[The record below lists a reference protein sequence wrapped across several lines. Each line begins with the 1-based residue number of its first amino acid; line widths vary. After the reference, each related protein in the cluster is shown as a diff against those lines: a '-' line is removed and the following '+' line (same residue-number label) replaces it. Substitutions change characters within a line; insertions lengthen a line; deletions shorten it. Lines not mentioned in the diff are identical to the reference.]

1 MALFLIPLFFSKNKT
16 DSKDWIMPVIVNIAR
31 EDLLSGLASLQNIS
45 SKKGTIAILSNVL
58 IQTGNDCV
66 ELTCTDL
73 EIGLRCTLPAE
84 VLSEGSITLP
94 CKKLF
99 EIVREAECS
108 HIHIEEKDNS
118 WVKVSV
124 ETGDYNIAGMENDE
138 FPNFPEYNP
147 ENLITVPAFKIQELI
162 EKTIFAIASDKESQ
176 FSLIGVLVE
185 KIEKDDH
192 SMLRFV
198 SSDGHR
204 LSLMQENVGED
215 LDNIEIK
222 KNTLIPRKGVQE
234 IRKFCEGIDEIS
246 FSFEKKQAVFKTDSA
261 ILIIRLL
268 NGDFPNYLSLIDI
281 INRDKF
287 IEVEKIS
294 LINGFKRM
302 NLFAEDKFNIV
313 QFSLNSGKIIL
324 SSQSIDIG
332 NAREEIDVEYEGDEI
347 KMGFNGK
354 YFIETLSVMKSDKVK
369 IYISSN
375 ESPCMLLSDKDPEY
389 ISIIMPMHL

>member
-1 MALFLIPLFFSKNKT
+1 MSI
-16 DSKDWIMPVIVNIAR
+16 VVNIAK
-31 EDLLSGLASLQNIS
+31 EDFLSGLASLQNIS

-108 HIHIEEKDNS
+108 HIHLEEKENS

-124 ETGDYNIAGMENDE
+124 ETGDYNIAGMEHDE
-138 FPNFPEYNP
+138 FPNFPEY
-147 ENLITVPAFKIQELI
+147 EASKLVKVSAGKIQELI
-162 EKTIFAIASDKESQ
+162 EKTIFSMASDGESQ
-176 FSLIGVLVE
+176 FSLVGVLVE
-185 KIEKDDH
+185 KMKKDTK
-192 SMLRFV
+192 SMIRFV

-204 LSLMQENVGED
+204 LSLMQEDVGVE
-215 LDNIEIK
+215 LDGLEIGN
-222 KNTLIPRKGVQE
+222 NTLIPKKGVQE
-234 IRKFCEGIDEIS
+234 IRKFCEGLDEVS
-246 FSFEKKQAVFKTDSA
+246 FSFEEKQAVFKTDSA

-268 NGDFPNYLSLIDI
+268 NGEFPDYSSLINI

-287 IEVEKIS
+287 IEVEKTS
-294 LINGFKRM
+294 LINAFRRM

-313 QFSLNSGKIIL
+313 QFSLNSGKITL
-324 SSQSIDIG
+324 SSQSMDIG
-332 NAREEIDVEYEGDEI
+332 NAREDIEVTYEGDEI

-354 YFIETLSVMKSDKVK
+354 YFIETLSVMKSDTVK
-369 IYISSN
+369 IYVSSN
-375 ESPCMLLSDKDPEY
+375 ESPCMILSEKDPEY

>member
-1 MALFLIPLFFSKNKT
+1 
-16 DSKDWIMPVIVNIAR
+16 MPIVVNIAKD
-31 EDLLSGLASLQNIS
+31 DLLSGLASLQNIS

-84 VLSEGSITLP
+84 ILSEGSITLP

-118 WVKVSV
+118 WVNVSV
-124 ETGDYNIAGMENDE
+124 ETGNYNIAGMEHDE
-138 FPNFPEYNP
+138 FPNFPEYDTDK
-147 ENLITVPAFKIQELI
+147 LITVAAGKIQELI
-162 EKTIFAIASDKESQ
+162 EKTIFSMANDGESQ
-176 FSLIGVLVE
+176 FSLVGVLVE
-185 KIEKDDH
+185 KIKGDDK

-204 LSLMQENVGED
+204 LSLMQEDIGSQLND
-215 LDNIEIK
+215 IEIGR
-222 KNTLIPRKGVQE
+222 NTLIPKKGVQE
-234 IRKFCEGIDEIS
+234 IRKFCEGMDEIS
-246 FSFEKKQAVFKTDSA
+246 FSFEEKQAVFKTETS

-268 NGDFPNYLSLIDI
+268 NGEFPDYSSLVNM

-287 IEVEKIS
+287 IEVEKTS
-294 LINGFKRM
+294 LINAFRRM

-313 QFSLNSGKIIL
+313 QFMLDTGKITL
-324 SSQSIDIG
+324 SSQSMDIG
-332 NAREEIDVEYEGDEI
+332 NAREDIAVEYEGEEI
-347 KMGFNGK
+347 KLGFNGK
-354 YFIETLSVMKSDKVK
+354 YFIETLSVMKSDNVK
-369 IYISSN
+369 IFVSSN
-375 ESPCMLLSDKDPEY
+375 ESPCMILSDKDPEY